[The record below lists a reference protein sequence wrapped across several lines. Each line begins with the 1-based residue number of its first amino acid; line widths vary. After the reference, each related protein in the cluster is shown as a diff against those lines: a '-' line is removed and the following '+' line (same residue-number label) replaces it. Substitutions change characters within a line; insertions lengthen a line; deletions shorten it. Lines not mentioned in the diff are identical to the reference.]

1 LSASNPKS
9 AKPSVFERIAVAF
22 VVGLIY
28 ALLLYNVIW
37 SQENTTLPFIGGLF
51 LLPMGVAGLATSI
64 ADPRGEKTMEYHVY
78 LGWTVVA
85 VALVFTVVFFSES
98 MICVAMG
105 LPLFAVASGAG
116 SALTFIIMRKFRSPG
131 RATFLVVLPLI
142 GLPIEPHI
150 TYPDHLGEVTTIVE
164 IAAPVETVWR
174 NTVEIRNIDPSELKF
189 TFSHG
194 VLGIPQPEDA
204 SLEGEGTSAVRHL
217 KWTKDIR
224 FEEVITAWETNRFLA
239 WDFRFS
245 QDSIPSAIEAHI
257 DVNSSYL
264 KMTNGDYRL
273 EPLPNGNTRLTLTS
287 RYRIRTPINI
297 YCDWWGQIFLND
309 FHGVVMNV
317 IKTRSETSALN

>member
-1 LSASNPKS
+1 MSPNTPGSV
-9 AKPSVFERIAVAF
+9 KPSVFERIAVAF
-22 VVGLIY
+22 IVALIY
-28 ALLLYNVIW
+28 ALLLYSLIW
-37 SQENTTLPFIGGLF
+37 GGDNSNLPFVGGLL
-51 LLPMGVAGLATSI
+51 LLPMAVASLATSL
-64 ADPRGEKTMEYHVY
+64 ADPRGKRTVEYHVY

-85 VALVFTVVFFSES
+85 VALIFTVVFFSES

-105 LPLFAVASGAG
+105 LPIFAAASGAG
-116 SALTFIIMRKFRSPG
+116 SALTFFVIRKFRSPG
-131 RATFLVVLPLI
+131 RATFLVILPLI
-142 GLPIEPHI
+142 GLPIEPHLQ
-150 TYPDHLGEVTTIVE
+150 YPDHLGEVTTTVE
-164 IAAPVETVWR
+164 IAAPAETVWR
-174 NTVEIRNIDPSELKF
+174 NTVEIRNIDSSELKF

-194 VLGIPQPEDA
+194 VLGVPQPQDA
-204 SLEGEGTSAVRHL
+204 VLKGEGKTAVRHL

-224 FEEVITAWETNRFLA
+224 FEEVITAWEDNHFLA

-273 EPLPNGNTRLTLTS
+273 ETLPNGNTRLTLTS

-297 YCDWWGQIFLND
+297 YCDWWGRILLND

-317 IKTRSETSALN
+317 IKTRSEASRIN